1 MGGDTGP
8 RLVVPAVIALLQRQ
22 PSLQVLLLGEGDDF
36 AAQCKDIP
44 SQLAARVTP
53 QFCGP
58 SVAGD
63 DKPSTAVRRKL
74 DSSQSQ
80 AVYAVAK
87 GQAVCAVSAGNTGAL
102 MAFGLYHLGT
112 LDGVDRPAICT
123 TLPTIDGSIY
133 MLDLGANIEASGAML
148 HQFALLGS
156 LVAQTVGQRPSP
168 TVKLLN
174 IGSEVGKGLPHVLDA
189 AERIDADERIHY
201 AGFIEGDQLFED
213 GCDVVVCDGY
223 TGNIALKTSEGL
235 AKMVTQLTRQ
245 LLARSRWV
253 KLPLLLIAGRVRKL
267 FARLN
272 PGRYNGAYLLGLNGL
287 VVKSHGS
294 ANQVAFEFALENAI
308 AAVNSQL
315 LSRVASAL
323 QQSSVEPLDNK

>member
-8 RLVVPAVIALLQRQ
+8 RLVVAAVITFLKRH
-22 PSLQVLLLGEGDDF
+22 PSAEVLLFGEGDEF
-36 AAQCKDIP
+36 AAHYNNIP
-44 SQLAARVTP
+44 STLAVRATMWL
-53 QFCGP
+53 CGG

-80 AVYAVAK
+80 AIAAVSQGRAN
-87 GQAVCAVSAGNTGAL
+87 CAVSAGNTGAL

-112 LDGVDRPAICT
+112 LEGVDRPAICT
-123 TLPTIDGSIY
+123 TLPTVSGSIY

-156 LVAQTVGQRPSP
+156 LLAQAVGRRQSP
-168 TVKLLN
+168 RVKLLN
-174 IGSEVGKGLPHVLDA
+174 IGTEVGKGLPHVLDA
-189 AERIDADERIHY
+189 AERIGSDKRIHY
-201 AGFIEGDQLFED
+201 VGFIEGDQLFED

-235 AKMVTQLTRQ
+235 AKMVAQLARQ

-253 KLPLLLIAGRVRKL
+253 KLPLFLIAGRVRKL
-267 FARLN
+267 FARFN

-294 ANQVAFEFALENAI
+294 ANQTAFEYALDNAL

-315 LSRVASAL
+315 LSRVESAL
-323 QQSSVEPLDNK
+323 QQSCTEQQEN